1 MGKKVLKK
9 GSTARETSTLEEK
22 SNNISGD
29 QDRDIVVDSSPS
41 ASMPLKTSA
50 IEEAVKQDIQ
60 TESVPE
66 QALTSVDHELEF
78 LSFVVSDE
86 EYGVDIMMIK
96 EIIRP
101 AAMTYVPK
109 VPDFVKGIIS
119 LRGTVVP
126 IFDMAKRLGLKGQK
140 PGKKSRIVVISLG
153 MNLVGFWADSVTEVV
168 KLKETGIEPP
178 PPTLP
183 EGTAQ
188 YIRGV
193 GHFKGRM
200 IIVLDVEK
208 TLKPLDSSLTMTRT
222 GHMSKSE

>member
-1 MGKKVLKK
+1 M
-9 GSTARETSTLEEK
+9 
-22 SNNISGD
+22 
-29 QDRDIVVDSSPS
+29 
-41 ASMPLKTSA
+41 
-50 IEEAVKQDIQ
+50 
-60 TESVPE
+60 
-66 QALTSVDHELEF
+66 
-78 LSFVVSDE
+78 
-86 EYGVDIMMIK
+86 
-96 EIIRP
+96 
-101 AAMTYVPK
+101 
-109 VPDFVKGIIS
+109 KGIIS

-126 IFDMAKRLGLKGQK
+126 IFDMAKRLGLKGQE